1 MSIVCEVRAS
11 TAALVVPRWCIVHPA
26 GLWRVMKIGRRTWQ
40 RLTASAAFCA
50 LGLASSSA
58 LVAQT
63 PTAEPVAELARRQIV
78 SAAERDGIKPLPPVS
93 RESASD
99 AAAAPA
105 LQVPVGV
112 DPLPLNP
119 DRLRP
124 ESELHVWWSDA
135 IRQPFG
141 DPQQA
146 LPIELNPAVV
156 QALTHSAHVAV
167 LRETAAIACTS
178 IVRAEANFDALRFAE
193 SRFTDTSDPVGNTL
207 TTGGAPRFIDETWY
221 ANAGLRRRTLTGA
234 QLEMSQRLGY
244 QNNNSLFFVP
254 KNQATARLNI
264 SLTQPLLRGAGTCYN
279 NSVIVL
285 ARIDADLAHDQF
297 SADMQAY
304 LVDLHKAFW
313 DIYLQRAGYVQ
324 RRRLLLE
331 AQEVLAELE
340 ARKHVDVLSTQLA
353 RARAAVATREV
364 AVFKFEAAAKNG
376 AARFKSLV
384 NDPFLDQA
392 CVCELIPINP
402 PDACYGDADL
412 CVALATALD
421 SRPEIHQATRSLRAA
436 STRLNVSNKDL
447 LPMLNVVLGAYASGL
462 QGQSDFSNA
471 IGDQFSV
478 GRPTYWGGLTYEVPW
493 GNRAAKAQFQARQL
507 ELKRAGSQLQAVA
520 ATIRAEVEIAARD
533 VTTTCREVRSKYQ
546 AMLAEQQE
554 VELLLERWR
563 SLAGD
568 QQVAGIVLNDLLDA
582 QDRRASAELDMVG
595 AQVSHRIAWI
605 QLKRATGT
613 LCDLTAVT
621 GNEALLPA
629 VEPPPPSGFSG
640 DESSPAPARL
650 PPVEKVPAPS
660 GERNEPRSPSD
671 KRPDE
676 APRLSPSPAPPSNA
690 TSPTTSTNESA
701 PVDPAVEFPTIETG
715 PELLSV
721 PKSLPPLPP
730 SEVQSPAPPTIRAAA
745 PRPATTPTPESP
757 ATVAPPP
764 VVELGRAPLPA
775 PSVASAPSPLRV
787 ADKPVRPIEPPSR
800 SVSPLGRGTVN
811 TFAAPPLPQSAPPAR
826 PATPLTFAA
835 RATLPVKP
843 SPAPRS
849 QPVQQAP
856 PPQKASL
863 PQRSVLANPA
873 MFGPPPLPTVTGPP
887 PVLRDSAAPSPAVRS
902 MPAPQLPLAPLPLDE
917 NQRELQGK

>member
-1 MSIVCEVRAS
+1 M
-11 TAALVVPRWCIVHPA
+11 
-26 GLWRVMKIGRRTWQ
+26 
-40 RLTASAAFCA
+40 
-50 LGLASSSA
+50 SSSA

-63 PTAEPVAELARRQIV
+63 PSVEPVAELARRQIV
-78 SAAERDGIKPLPPVS
+78 SAAERDGIKPLPPVN
-93 RESASD
+93 RD
-99 AAAAPA
+99 AAADPAAAPS
-105 LQVPVGV
+105 LQIPVGV

-119 DRLRP
+119 ERLRP
-124 ESELHVWWSDA
+124 ESELQVWWNDA

-254 KNQATARLNI
+254 KNQATARLNV

-297 SADMQAY
+297 SADLQAY

-447 LPMLNVVLGAYASGL
+447 LPMLNLVLGAYASGL

-582 QDRRASAELDMVG
+582 QDRRASAELDMVN
-595 AQVSHRIAWI
+595 AQVSHRVAWI

-621 GNEALLPA
+621 GNEALLTT
-629 VEPPPPSGFSG
+629 VEPPQPSGLTG
-640 DESSPAPARL
+640 DDASPAPARL

-660 GERNEPRSPSD
+660 GERTEPRSPSD
-671 KRPDE
+671 KPAETAPRSE
-676 APRLSPSPAPPSNA
+676 APRVSPVEEETSQRAVPPEPALLPVTVEPP
-690 TSPTTSTNESA
+690 TKEPE
-701 PVDPAVEFPTIETG
+701 PIETG
-715 PELLSV
+715 PDMLIV
-721 PKSLPPLPP
+721 PP
-730 SEVQSPAPPTIRAAA
+730 SKAPDASLFPPPPPPPTLRAAA
-745 PRPATTPTPESP
+745 PLPES
-757 ATVAPPP
+757 TTN
-764 VVELGRAPLPA
+764 
-775 PSVASAPSPLRV
+775 PLRV
-787 ADKPVRPIEPPSR
+787 ADKPVRQITSPAEKAPLPSR
-800 SVSPLGRGTVN
+800 NVSN
-811 TFAAPPLPQSAPPAR
+811 AFAAPPLPKAPLPAR
-826 PATPLTFAA
+826 AEPSVTPA
-835 RATLPVKP
+835 RVKVVP
-843 SPAPRS
+843 EKTVTS
-849 QPVQQAP
+849 QPSTP
-856 PPQKASL
+856 RPS
-863 PQRSVLANPA
+863 
-873 MFGPPPLPTVTGPP
+873 MFGPPPLPQVPS
-887 PVLRDSAAPSPAVRS
+887 SAAA
-902 MPAPQLPLAPLPLDE
+902 MPESNQSTPRPRPVIAPPLPLAPLPLDE